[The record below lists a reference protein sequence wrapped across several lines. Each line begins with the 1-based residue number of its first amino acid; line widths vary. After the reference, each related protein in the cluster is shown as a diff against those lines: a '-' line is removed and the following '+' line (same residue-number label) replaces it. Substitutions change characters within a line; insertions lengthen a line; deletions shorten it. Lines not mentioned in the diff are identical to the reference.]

1 MLYNVYNQYFIDIL
15 TLFDLRIKC
24 FLCLCLWVLCT
35 RRVCKFPLGSPQI
48 LICGESESIRVTS
61 HKTEFCG
68 VYEDSSREEACL
80 QVGFSSNLSKKQSF
94 KSTQRVY
101 LCFCSK
107 INASLLLK
115 IKQKRPA

>member
-1 MLYNVYNQYFIDIL
+1 MLYNAYNQYFIDIL

-35 RRVCKFPLGSPQI
+35 RRVAEFGDKSHLGAYS
-48 LICGESESIRVTS
+48 
-61 HKTEFCG
+61 
-68 VYEDSSREEACL
+68 
-80 QVGFSSNLSKKQSF
+80 QVGFSTEVCKKQSF

-115 IKQKRPA
+115 IKQKGRQRADPLIKSCKITLINLNDLICR

>member
-1 MLYNVYNQYFIDIL
+1 MLYNAYNQYFIDNL

-35 RRVCKFPLGSPQI
+35 RRVAEFGDKSHLGAYS
-48 LICGESESIRVTS
+48 
-61 HKTEFCG
+61 
-68 VYEDSSREEACL
+68 
-80 QVGFSSNLSKKQSF
+80 QVGFSTEVCKKQSF

-115 IKQKRPA
+115 IKQKGRHCRPANKIWQNYYVKFD